1 MTARAKVILKKSMTH
16 ITGGRRWI
24 KDVPHIIVG
33 DDAVKAFEENG
44 FFHTTRLKDE
54 KSKNKKNKGKKNKG
68 DKSKGKGKLK
78 K

>member
-44 FFHTTRLKDE
+44 FFHNFQFHKFGVNHE
-54 KSKNKKNKGKKNKG
+54 KT
-68 DKSKGKGKLK
+68 DYLLW
-78 K
+78 